1 MTFEGF
7 PPPTKNFFGMPNE
20 MINVIAHIDN
30 LAELKVLIYIVR
42 HTWGYQ
48 EYGITKAITVEE
60 FMHGRKRQDG
70 TRMDEGTGLKSDRSV
85 KDGLKA
91 AIDHGFLLYDRDDT
105 DLARIKKSY
114 ALKMHSEHGQVDTTP
129 HIDENRQVVST
140 PQTGSIY
147 PPEGQN
153 LPPNQ
158 VVSTPRSEKDTLEK
172 HLEKDTL
179 ERQEGA
185 DAPTRAELIDDLK
198 EIHPVVKHELERITG
213 EHPAVRPN
221 EMPYHIATGAIGNE
235 RVDTPGRLRL
245 PSRDKIGASTHGHD
259 TDAAATGR
267 SGATTDRYV
276 RSSAPDTAGHQGRIA
291 DAQQQEIT
299 QQTPG
304 VSLLDDQ
311 ASRPL
316 LVGPEPAQA
325 VSLPPTAGS
334 MEPAPTA
341 QASGHIPRRPR
352 GKHLPVSLTL
362 MGSQVMQ
369 WIGEIRGA
377 KPRMTAGNIRACNAL
392 AECDGMS
399 KEALAAYFASIEAQ
413 NREVDLLTAAGETGN
428 DKVGFLSF
436 ESNWPKL
443 KRKVKG
449 SQQQAPP
456 QGYADDDYSLT
467 AQLWRQEHRERSAK

>member
-30 LAELKVLIYIVR
+30 LAELKVLIYIIR

-91 AIDHGFLLYDRDDT
+91 AIDHGFLLYERDDT

-129 HIDENRQVVST
+129 HIDENRGVDTT
-140 PQTGSIY
+140 PLAGSIY
-147 PPEGQN
+147 PSEGQN

-179 ERQEGA
+179 EREGA
-185 DAPTRAELIDDLK
+185 NALTRAE
-198 EIHPVVKHELERITG
+198 HQELEKVVSQKMTDTDSRLK
-213 EHPAVRPN
+213 AVSDS
-221 EMPYHIATGAIGNE
+221 HAAIGNE
-235 RVDTPGRLRL
+235 RVDTPGRLTL
-245 PSRDKIGASTHGHD
+245 PSKPVANKQAVAAGQVTSLPIPERQSTVSEH
-259 TDAAATGR
+259 
-267 SGATTDRYV
+267 
-276 RSSAPDTAGHQGRIA
+276 
-291 DAQQQEIT
+291 
-299 QQTPG
+299 TPG
-304 VSLLDDQ
+304 TPAPLPLAAGTADVSSRHGDAGSDQATSRSLLLD
-311 ASRPL
+311 S
-316 LVGPEPAQA
+316 EPAQA
-325 VSLPPTAGS
+325 DFPPAGS
-334 MEPAPTA
+334 AASGATTA
-341 QASGHIPRRPR
+341 QASGFVPPKRPR
-352 GKHLPVSLTL
+352 GKQPVVSLSL

-377 KPRMTAGNIRACNAL
+377 KPRMTSGNVRACNAL

-443 KRKVKG
+443 KRKLNG
-449 SQQQAPP
+449 SHAPP
-456 QGYADDDYSLT
+456 TKGYSEGTPPADNDMSIT